1 MTAVAER
8 VLYAIPDVMARLSMS
23 RSVSTSRFALGRL
36 ETVHQGRR
44 CYVTANAMERY
55 VALLESEAEHHGGAA

>member
-8 VLYAIPDVMARLSMS
+8 ALYAISDVMTLLSMS
-23 RSVSTSRFALGRL
+23 RTVIYEQIRAGRL

-44 CYVTANAMERY
+44 CYITGAAIDRY
-55 VALLESEAEHHGGAA
+55 IALLESEAHADGNTA

>member
-8 VLYAIPDVMARLSMS
+8 ALYAITDAMALLSMS
-23 RSVSTSRFALGRL
+23 RTVIYEQIRAGRL

-44 CYVTANAMERY
+44 CYITGAAIDRY
-55 VALLESEAEHHGGAA
+55 IALLESEAQTDANTA

>member
-8 VLYAIPDVMARLSMS
+8 ALYAISDVRTLLSMS
-23 RSVSTSRFALGRL
+23 RTVIYEQIRAGRL

-44 CYVTANAMERY
+44 CYITGAAIDRY
-55 VALLESEAEHHGGAA
+55 IALLESEAQADGNTA